1 MPIPPL
7 PSPATIGFLHTSPL
21 HPATFDGLLVAL
33 TPSVHTVHVIDESL
47 LAEARHAG
55 ITPALEARVIKALQD
70 LARQKPSLI
79 VCTCS
84 TIGPVAEAASAQL
97 SCSVIRVDR
106 PMAEAAIRMTRQAA
120 GPVVVAAALA
130 STVEPTVALLESVA
144 RADGTPMPDI
154 RLIPCF
160 ESWDAFERGNL
171 ASYGQE
177 IAQAI
182 EPAAAGA
189 SAIVLAQASMM
200 AALPFLRHLR
210 APILTS
216 PAALVAAL
224 GDALPANPNG

>member
-1 MPIPPL
+1 
-7 PSPATIGFLHTSPL
+7 
-21 HPATFDGLLVAL
+21 
-33 TPSVHTVHVIDESL
+33 
-47 LAEARHAG
+47 
-55 ITPALEARVIKALQD
+55 
-70 LARQKPSLI
+70 
-79 VCTCS
+79 
-84 TIGPVAEAASAQL
+84 
-97 SCSVIRVDR
+97 
-106 PMAEAAIRMTRQAA
+106 
-120 GPVVVAAALA
+120 
-130 STVEPTVALLESVA
+130 
-144 RADGTPMPDI
+144 MPDI